1 MTRALEE
8 KQRLIAEILNV
19 PFDDFDHISDMAAES
34 SANRDAREV
43 LLAALEQ
50 GKKQQK
56 RSHHTK
62 KHVAHF
68 SCPFQP
74 NVFPT
79 S

>member
-34 SANRDAREV
+34 SATRDAREV

-50 GKKQQK
+50 GE
-56 RSHHTK
+56 
-62 KHVAHF
+62 
-68 SCPFQP
+68 
-74 NVFPT
+74 
-79 S
+79 